1 MANCFQPMIGAMM
14 AANQLKMSLDIELG
28 LSYGL
33 GLVTASGGVIRP
45 LVLSPDAEMI
55 GNAMTPGVLQFRHG
69 KAALSKYTSADI
81 EILHSNPEKLARFV
95 EVTPRA
101 CMRSVVDR
109 DHPFFDCAG
118 VQ

>member
-1 MANCFQPMIGAMM
+1 MANCFQPMTGAIT
-14 AANQLKMSLDIELG
+14 AANELKFSLDIELG

-33 GLVTASGGVIRP
+33 GLVAALGGLIGP
-45 LVLSPDAEMI
+45 LVLSPEAEMRK
-55 GNAMTPGVLQFRHG
+55 NATFPGFMWFTT
-69 KAALSKYTSADI
+69 KSSLSKYTSADI
-81 EILHSNPEKLARFV
+81 EILQSNPEKLARFV